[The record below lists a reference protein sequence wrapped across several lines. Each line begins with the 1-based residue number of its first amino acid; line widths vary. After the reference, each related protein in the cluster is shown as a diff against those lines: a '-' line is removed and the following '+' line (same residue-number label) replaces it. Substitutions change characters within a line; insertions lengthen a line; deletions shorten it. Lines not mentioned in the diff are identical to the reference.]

1 MITMNKSKI
10 ITNDGSPTIY
20 LKDLNEHYH
29 SKYGAISE
37 SKYVFIKNGLK
48 FWKKNNPNF
57 NSCNIF
63 EMGFGTGLNTILT
76 YEFSIKN
83 KLKINYHTIDSSP
96 LTKNEIKFLDY
107 SKFFNNKNTQLIF
120 EKLHHKS
127 WEEIHSIEGKFY
139 FLKINKKIQNFQFSS
154 KYDIIYYDA
163 FSSRVQPELWKETIF
178 RPIIKSLNKSGI
190 FVTYSSKG
198 NLRRTLIKSGMK
210 VEKIDGP
217 IGKREMIR
225 AIKI

>member
-1 MITMNKSKI
+1 MNKLKI

-20 LKDLNEHYH
+20 IEDWNEHYH
-29 SKYGAISE
+29 SKHGAVSE
-37 SKYVFIKNGLK
+37 SKHVFIKNGLK
-48 FWKKNNPNF
+48 FWKNNNSYV

-76 YEFSIKN
+76 YEFSIEN
-83 KLKINYHTIDSSP
+83 KLKINYQTIDSSP
-96 LTKNEIKFLDY
+96 LSKNEIKFLDY
-107 SKFFNNKNTQLIF
+107 SKFFNNKNTELIF
-120 EKLHHKS
+120 EKLHDKS
-127 WEEIHSIEGKFY
+127 WEETHSIERKFY
-139 FLKINKKIQNFQFSS
+139 FLKINKKIQNFEFSS

-163 FSSRVQPELWKETIF
+163 FGSRVQPELWKEDLF
-178 RPIIKSLNKSGI
+178 KPIIRSLNKFGV
-190 FVTYSSKG
+190 FVTYSSMG
-198 NLRRTLIKSGMK
+198 NLRRSLIKSGMK